1 MQTQIIIVKVWDM
14 KDYECLL
21 YIFLLAL
28 FVNIRLQLLLK
39 DSIQNLE
46 ALP

>member
-1 MQTQIIIVKVWDM
+1 MQTQIIIVNVWDM

-28 FVNIRLQLLLK
+28 FVNIRLQLLSE
-39 DSIQNLE
+39 DSFQNLE